1 MQNKRESSVFT
12 FFVLVFMLSIPFWV
26 LGILYPIQLLPGL
39 PISALGAFIPAAAA
53 FILTY
58 KHDRL
63 PGVLQL
69 LRRSF
74 DFKRVKNK
82 NWFLVILLVNPVTAV
97 LAYGAIGMAGEPLP
111 NPAPLTL
118 AIFPM
123 LVFFFIG
130 ALGEEIGWSGYAT
143 EPLQQRWG
151 SIGCGIFL
159 GLVWA
164 VWHFTPLIQAHRS
177 AEWIAWWSLD
187 TLALRMIMTWLY
199 IHSGKSVF
207 AAAVFHAMINLSW
220 QLFPING
227 SYYDPQIFGL
237 ITLCFA
243 IAIYMAQ
250 WFLSAGKLR
259 VV

>member
-1 MQNKRESSVFT
+1 MQNPRESSVFT
-12 FFVLVFMLSIPFWV
+12 FVGLVFVLSIPFWV
-26 LGILYPIQLLPGL
+26 LGILHPTQLLPGL
-39 PISALGAFIPAAAA
+39 PSSALAA
-53 FILTY
+53 FTPAVAGLILAY

-63 PGVLQL
+63 LGVLQL
-69 LRRSF
+69 LRRSV
-74 DFKRVKNK
+74 DFKRVKNR
-82 NWFLVILLVNPVTAV
+82 NWFSVILLINPVIAIF
-97 LAYGAIGMAGEPLP
+97 AYGVIGIVGEPLP
-111 NPAPLTL
+111 KPAPLTL

-123 LVFFFIG
+123 LIFFFIG

-151 SIGCGIFL
+151 SIGTGIFL

-164 VWHFTPLIQAHRS
+164 VWHFIPLIQAHRS

-187 TLALRMIMTWLY
+187 TLSLRMIMTWLY

-227 SYYDPQIFGL
+227 SYYDPQVFGL

-243 IAIYMAQ
+243 IAIHTVQ
-250 WFLSAGKLR
+250 WFLSTGKLHA
-259 VV
+259 V